1 MVMLSVIYT
10 GRPSRKGKRFKELN
24 TVVKDIK
31 SGVLIPGLLLA
42 VERPKEV
49 LQFKNLLLNIFHVE
63 MIFFFGLKE
72 ASVPASLAERLREVR
87 SWFT

>member
-10 GRPSRKGKRFKELN
+10 GRPPGQGKMFKELN

-31 SGVLIPGLLLA
+31 SGLLIPGLLLA

-49 LQFKNLLLNIFHVE
+49 LQF
-63 MIFFFGLKE
+63 
-72 ASVPASLAERLREVR
+72 
-87 SWFT
+87 

>member
-10 GRPSRKGKRFKELN
+10 GRPSRQGKRFKELKA
-24 TVVKDIK
+24 VVKGIK
-31 SGVLIPGLLLA
+31 SGLLIPGLLLA

-63 MIFFFGLKE
+63 MIFFF
-72 ASVPASLAERLREVR
+72 ASRKRQSLPV
-87 SWFT
+87 

>member
-10 GRPSRKGKRFKELN
+10 GRPPGQGKMFKELN

-31 SGVLIPGLLLA
+31 SGLLIPGLLLA

-63 MIFFFGLKE
+63 MIFFL
-72 ASVPASLAERLREVR
+72 P
-87 SWFT
+87 